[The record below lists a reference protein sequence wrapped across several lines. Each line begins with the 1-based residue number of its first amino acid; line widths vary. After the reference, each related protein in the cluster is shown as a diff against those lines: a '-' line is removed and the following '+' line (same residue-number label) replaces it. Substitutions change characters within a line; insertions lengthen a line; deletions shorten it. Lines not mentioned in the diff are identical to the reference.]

1 MGNTEISGRTMEDYA
16 RRLMAEHAD
25 SMLRLCFVYLRDLDL
40 AQDAMQETFVKAC
53 RFRDTFQSGSS
64 ERTWLT
70 RIAINT
76 CKDFGRSSWFRV
88 VDRRIR
94 LDDLP
99 EPQTPPLEADDTL
112 IQGVMKLPTKYREVI
127 LLCYYSNLSAREAA
141 QTLRI
146 ALPTVYSR
154 IKKAQAILKTELE
167 GWYHNE

>member
-16 RRLMAEHAD
+16 RRLMSEHGD
-25 SMLRLCFVYLRDLDL
+25 SILRLCFVYLRDLDL
-40 AQDAMQETFVKAC
+40 AEDAMQETFVKAC

-76 CKDFGRSSWFRV
+76 CKDFGRSSWFRI

-112 IQGVMKLPTKYREVI
+112 IVGVMKLPTKYREVI